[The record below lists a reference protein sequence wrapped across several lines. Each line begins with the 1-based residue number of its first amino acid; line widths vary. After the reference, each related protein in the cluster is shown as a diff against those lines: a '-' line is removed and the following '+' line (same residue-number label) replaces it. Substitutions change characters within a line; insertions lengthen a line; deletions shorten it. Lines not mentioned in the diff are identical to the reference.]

1 MAEKRIGDVL
11 KTRRRQLKFPV
22 AHVITELENLGITI
36 KSSTLYAYENNQN
49 IPDGA
54 TLVALCQVYS
64 IADILSEFGYAADEK
79 ELSNEALKIAA
90 LYDDTE
96 QKIRDIIKFA
106 LYYDPEKQRQSMLDN
121 SQKHY
126 MRAVPLPPPI
136 EDEPEPEEYTV
147 YEMPASAGLGNY
159 LDADPPSEQ
168 YIFPAGTV
176 PPGTDF
182 GVRISGDSMEPTI
195 ADGSIVF
202 VEECLELRNGEIGIF
217 SLDGE
222 AYCKELYVD
231 RERQE
236 VRLISRNEDYEPIT
250 VTINEYTDL
259 RTVGRV
265 LGWWAEE

>member
-1 MAEKRIGDVL
+1 MTKEEIGRIL
-11 KTRRRQLKFPV
+11 KEMRTAAGMTQKEV
-22 AHVITELENLGITI
+22 ANSLGKSQQIVGHWETGYSQPDANMLFVICD
-36 KSSTLYAYENNQN
+36 LY
-49 IPDGA
+49 G
-54 TLVALCQVYS
+54 
-64 IADILSEFGYAADEK
+64 ADI
-79 ELSNEALKIAA
+79 NEAFGFTTKNVELTKHERS
-90 LYDDTE
+90 L
-96 QKIRDIIKFA
+96 
-106 LYYDPEKQRQSMLDN
+106 LDAYRN
-121 SQKHY
+121 AHE
-126 MRAVPLPPPI
+126 MRPAVDKLLDVTQAVNKVTAPVPLPPPI
-136 EDEPEPEEYTV
+136 EDEPEPDEYTV

-195 ADGSIVF
+195 ADGSIAF

>member
-1 MAEKRIGDVL
+1 MELNERIALIVSEN
-11 KTRRRQLKFPV
+11 QLKQKELAAIIGVTESYISALLNKRNIKPSQTFANIIEEKLGYSAAWVLSGDEPKFKSA
-22 AHVITELENLGITI
+22 AH
-36 KSSTLYAYENNQN
+36 K
-49 IPDGA
+49 PDMSDVHSRL
-54 TLVALCQVYS
+54 LVAL
-64 IADILSEFGYAADEK
+64 EK
-79 ELSNEALKIAA
+79 M
-90 LYDDTE
+90 
-96 QKIRDIIKFA
+96 
-106 LYYDPEKQRQSMLDN
+106 PDN
-121 SQKHY
+121 QA
-126 MRAVPLPPPI
+126 RAVMAFMNSLEKVEAIFKETDNVIQPPI
-136 EDEPEPEEYTV
+136 ALEPPLEDELEPDGCTV

-159 LDADPPSEQ
+159 LEADPLSEH

-222 AYCKELYVD
+222 AYCKELHID

-236 VRLISRNEDYEPIT
+236 VRLISHNEDYEPIT
-250 VTINEYTDL
+250 VAINEYTNL

-265 LGWWAEE
+265 LDWWTKE